1 MARIILF
8 MLTASVGFLPL
19 KSQDKLSLDLNGA
32 IEHALEYNLILKN
45 AGLEIEKAVGNVRET
60 LAAGLPQVNASLDY
74 SNFLGA
80 EMEFRFSQEMPA
92 TTIPFKPTSNLQL
105 SVGQLIFNG
114 NYIVGLQIANLYK
127 KAMETNYEK
136 SKQDIKEQVM
146 KTYYL
151 VLVSNKNREI
161 TESNLKNIKDIY
173 EKTKPMA
180 DVGIVEETDV
190 DQLFVQVSL
199 VKNLLI
205 SAEAQLEMSY
215 NILRLNLGVG
225 ADKNIELTESLE
237 EILDKINFENMLL
250 EPFTVTSNLDYQL
263 LQSNQKIFH
272 KQVSLEKMS
281 FLPTVTGYYNYTE
294 KILKPEFDISP
305 KNIIGLNVSIPLFSS
320 GMRMAR
326 LKQAQVN
333 RLSGENNMDLLEQQL
348 LINEKQLKYNLRI
361 ALDQYEIQK
370 KNAEI
375 SKKVYDN
382 INLKYQQGVVSSLDL
397 TTANNNYIT
406 SEANYI
412 RSLMNLLEADVSLKK
427 LYSSL

>member
-1 MARIILF
+1 MARNIIFVLAAF
-8 MLTASVGFLPL
+8 TSFLPL

-32 IEHALEYNLILKN
+32 IEHALEYNLTLKN
-45 AGLEIEKAVGNVRET
+45 AGLEVEKATGNVRET
-60 LAAGLPQVNASLDY
+60 LAAGLPQVNATLDY

-105 SVGQLIFNG
+105 SVGQMIFSG
-114 NYIVGLQIANLYK
+114 NYIVGLQIASLYK

-146 KTYYL
+146 KAYYL
-151 VLVSNKNREI
+151 VLVSEKNRDI
-161 TESNLKNIKDIY
+161 TKNNLKNIKDIY

-190 DQLFVQVSL
+190 DQLFVQVSQ
-199 VKNLLI
+199 VENLLI

-215 NILRLNLGVG
+215 NILRLHLGVG

-237 EILDKINFENMLL
+237 EILEKINFENMLM

-263 LQSNQKIFH
+263 LQSNQKIFQ
-272 KQVSLEKMS
+272 KQVNLEKMS

-305 KNIIGLNVSIPLFSS
+305 KNIIGLNVSIPIFSS
-320 GMRMAR
+320 GVRLAR

-348 LINEKQLKYNLRI
+348 LINEKQLKYNLKI
-361 ALDQYEIQK
+361 ALDQYKIQK

-382 INLKYQQGVVSSLDL
+382 IKLKYQQGVVSSLDL
-397 TTANNNYIT
+397 TTANNNYIA

>member
-1 MARIILF
+1 MVRNLLFILSVSVSF
-8 MLTASVGFLPL
+8 MTIS
-19 KSQDKLSLDLNGA
+19 SQDKLSLDLNGA
-32 IEHALEYNLILKN
+32 MEHALEYNLTLKN
-45 AGLEIEKAVGNVRET
+45 AGLEIDKATGNVRET
-60 LAAGLPQVNASLDY
+60 LASGFPQVNATLDY

-105 SVGQLIFNG
+105 SVGQLIFSG

-127 KAMETNYEK
+127 KTMETNYEK

-146 KTYYL
+146 KAYYL
-151 VLVSNKNREI
+151 VLVSEKNREI
-161 TESNLKNIKDIY
+161 TENNLKNIKDIY

-199 VKNLLI
+199 VENLLI

-215 NILRLNLGVG
+215 NILRLHLGVG
-225 ADKNIELTESLE
+225 ADVNIELTESLE
-237 EILDKINFENMLL
+237 EILDKINFENMLM

-263 LQSNQKIFH
+263 LQSNQKIFQ
-272 KQVSLEKMS
+272 KQVNLEKMS

-305 KNIIGLNVSIPLFSS
+305 KNVIGLNVSVPLFSS

-333 RLSGENNMDLLEQQL
+333 KLSGENNMDLLEQQL

-361 ALDQYEIQK
+361 ALDQYKIQK

-412 RSLMNLLEADVSLKK
+412 RSLLNLLEADVSLKK

>member
-1 MARIILF
+1 MARTIILILAVF
-8 MLTASVGFLPL
+8 TGFLPL

-32 IEHALEYNLILKN
+32 IEHALEYNLTLKN
-45 AGLEIEKAVGNVRET
+45 AGLKVEKAVGNVRET
-60 LAAGLPQVNASLDY
+60 LAAGFPQVNATLDY

-105 SVGQLIFNG
+105 TVGQLLFSG

-127 KAMETNYEK
+127 KVMETNYKK

-146 KTYYL
+146 KAYYL
-151 VLVSNKNREI
+151 VLVSERNRQI
-161 TESNLKNIKDIY
+161 TENNLKNIKDIY

-199 VKNLLI
+199 VENLLI

-215 NILRLNLGVG
+215 NIMRLHLGVG
-225 ADKNIELTESLE
+225 ADINIELTESLE
-237 EILDKINFENMLL
+237 EILDKINFENMLM

-263 LQSNQKIFH
+263 LQSNQKIFR
-272 KQVSLEKMS
+272 KQVNLEKMS

-305 KNIIGLNVSIPLFSS
+305 KNVIGLNVSIPLFSS

-361 ALDQYEIQK
+361 ALDQYKIQK

-412 RSLMNLLEADVSLKK
+412 RSLLNLLEADVSLKK

>member
-1 MARIILF
+1 MIRTIILI
-8 MLTASVGFLPL
+8 LSVSASFLPL

-32 IEHALEYNLILKN
+32 IEYALEYNLTLKN

-60 LAAGLPQVNASLDY
+60 LAAGFPQVNATLDY

-80 EMEFRFSQEMPA
+80 EMEFRFSEEMPA
-92 TTIPFKPTSNLQL
+92 NKIPFKPTSNLKL
-105 SVGQLIFNG
+105 SVGQLIFSG

-127 KAMETNYEK
+127 KAMETSYEK
-136 SKQDIKEQVM
+136 GEQDIKEQVM
-146 KTYYL
+146 KAYYL
-151 VLVSNKNREI
+151 VLVSERNREI
-161 TESNLKNIKDIY
+161 TENNLKNINDIY

-190 DQLFVQVSL
+190 DQLFVQVSM
-199 VKNLLI
+199 VENMLI

-215 NILRLNLGVG
+215 NLLRLHLGVN
-225 ADKNIELTESLE
+225 ADRNIELTESLE
-237 EILDKINFENMLL
+237 EILEKINFENMLI
-250 EPFTVTSNLDYQL
+250 EPFAVTNNLDYQL
-263 LQSNQKIFH
+263 LQSNQKIFQ
-272 KQVSLEKMS
+272 KQVNLERMS

-348 LINEKQLKYNLRI
+348 LINEKQLKYNLKI
-361 ALDQYEIQK
+361 ALDQYNIQK

-412 RSLMNLLEADVSLKK
+412 KSIINLLEADVSLKK

>member
-1 MARIILF
+1 MARTIILILAVF
-8 MLTASVGFLPL
+8 TGFLPL

-32 IEHALEYNLILKN
+32 IEHALEYNLTLKN
-45 AGLEIEKAVGNVRET
+45 AGLEVEKAVGNVRET
-60 LAAGLPQVNASLDY
+60 LAAGFPQVNATLDY

-105 SVGQLIFNG
+105 TVGQLLFSG

-127 KAMETNYEK
+127 KVMETNYKK

-146 KTYYL
+146 KAYYL
-151 VLVSNKNREI
+151 VLVSERNRQI
-161 TESNLKNIKDIY
+161 TENNLKNIKDIY

-199 VKNLLI
+199 VENLLI

-215 NILRLNLGVG
+215 NIMRLHLGVG
-225 ADKNIELTESLE
+225 ADINIELTESLE
-237 EILDKINFENMLL
+237 EILDKINFENMLM

-263 LQSNQKIFH
+263 LQSNQKIFR
-272 KQVSLEKMS
+272 KQVNLEKMS

-305 KNIIGLNVSIPLFSS
+305 KNVIGLNVSIPLFSS

-361 ALDQYEIQK
+361 ALDQYKIQK

-412 RSLMNLLEADVSLKK
+412 RSLLNLLEADVSLKK

>member
-1 MARIILF
+1 MARTILF
-8 MLTASVGFLPL
+8 VLAACASFIPL

-32 IEHALEYNLILKN
+32 IEHALEYNLTLKN
-45 AGLEIEKAVGNVRET
+45 AGLEVEKATGNVRET
-60 LAAGLPQVNASLDY
+60 LAAGLPQVNATLDY

-105 SVGQLIFNG
+105 SVGQLIFSG

-136 SKQDIKEQVM
+136 SRQDIKEQVM
-146 KTYYL
+146 KAYYL
-151 VLVSNKNREI
+151 VLVSEKNRDI
-161 TESNLKNIKDIY
+161 TENNLKNIKDIY

-190 DQLFVQVSL
+190 DQLFVQVSQ
-199 VKNLLI
+199 VENLLI

-215 NILRLNLGVG
+215 NILRLHLGVG

-237 EILDKINFENMLL
+237 EILEKINFENMLM

-263 LQSNQKIFH
+263 LQSNQKIFR
-272 KQVSLEKMS
+272 KQVNLEKMS

-305 KNIIGLNVSIPLFSS
+305 KNIIGLNVSIPIFSS
-320 GMRMAR
+320 GVRLAR

-348 LINEKQLKYNLRI
+348 LINEKQLKYNLKI
-361 ALDQYEIQK
+361 ALDQYKIQK

-382 INLKYQQGVVSSLDL
+382 IKLKYQQGVVSSLDL

>member
-1 MARIILF
+1 MVRNLLFILTVSVSF
-8 MLTASVGFLPL
+8 MTIS
-19 KSQDKLSLDLNGA
+19 SQDKLSLDLNGA
-32 IEHALEYNLILKN
+32 MEHALEYNLTLKN
-45 AGLEIEKAVGNVRET
+45 AGLEIDKATGNVRET
-60 LAAGLPQVNASLDY
+60 LASGFPQVNATLDY

-92 TTIPFKPTSNLQL
+92 TKIPFKPTSNLQL
-105 SVGQLIFNG
+105 SVGQLIFSG

-127 KAMETNYEK
+127 KTMETNYEK

-146 KTYYL
+146 KAYYL
-151 VLVSNKNREI
+151 VLVSEKNREI
-161 TESNLKNIKDIY
+161 TENNLKNIKDIY

-199 VKNLLI
+199 VENLLI

-215 NILRLNLGVG
+215 NILRLHLGVG
-225 ADKNIELTESLE
+225 ADVNIELTESLE
-237 EILDKINFENMLL
+237 EILDKINFENMLM

-263 LQSNQKIFH
+263 LQSNQKIFQ
-272 KQVSLEKMS
+272 KQVNLEKMS

-305 KNIIGLNVSIPLFSS
+305 KNVIGLNVSVPLFSS

-333 RLSGENNMDLLEQQL
+333 KLSGENNMDLLEQQL

-361 ALDQYEIQK
+361 ALDQYKIQK

-412 RSLMNLLEADVSLKK
+412 RSLLNLLEADVSLKK